1 MIDLDPSS
9 PWGYERERATL
20 HKVGDYDSAIKQIPN
35 KMKRMIALDQV
46 SICKSISRIPEVICA
61 DLKIK
66 HTDPRVRAERHFVVG
81 PPVEALFSK
90 DRSVGF
96 VYGIVSQNGI

>member
-1 MIDLDPSS
+1 M
-9 PWGYERERATL
+9 TL
-20 HKVGDYDSAIKQIPN
+20 HKAGDYNSATKQMPN

-46 SICKSISRIPEVICA
+46 SMCKSISRIPEVIYA
-61 DLKIK
+61 DLKIE
-66 HTDPRVRAERHFVVG
+66 HTDFRVRVELRFVVG

-96 VYGIVSQNGI
+96 VYGIVGQNGI